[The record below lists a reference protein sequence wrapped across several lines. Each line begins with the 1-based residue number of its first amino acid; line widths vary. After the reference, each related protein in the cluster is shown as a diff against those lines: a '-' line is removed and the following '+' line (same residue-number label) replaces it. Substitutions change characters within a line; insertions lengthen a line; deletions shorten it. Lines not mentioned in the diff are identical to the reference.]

1 MPTRV
6 SWRHVYRPSPCHP
19 WLRCHRALLA
29 DHARHDAGAAAWRIG
44 RDEADRAVG
53 VVLLGQR
60 RRCEQRAGEQRKT
73 SEGARRHNRTGAG
86 GRLGTEAT
94 VRADKLAALLAERK
108 RLREALTK
116 CEEQFSLYAREH
128 RRKERASRFN
138 GISFFADESAR
149 KAITNEESAA
159 MAREVLGGKP

>member
-1 MPTRV
+1 MTDLNAIAAELERLEKEVP
-6 SWRHVYRPSPCHP
+6 PGP
-19 WLRCHRALLA
+19 WL
-29 DHARHDAGAAAWRIG
+29 AGAVPLSDGGPPAYRLFN
-44 RDEADRAVG
+44 EAD
-53 VVLLGQR
+53 
-60 RRCEQRAGEQRKT
+60 
-73 SEGARRHNRTGAG
+73 SSH
-86 GRLGTEAT
+86 EAT
-94 VRADKLAALLAERK
+94 VCESWSGECNTKAVVELIAVMRNNLAALLAERK